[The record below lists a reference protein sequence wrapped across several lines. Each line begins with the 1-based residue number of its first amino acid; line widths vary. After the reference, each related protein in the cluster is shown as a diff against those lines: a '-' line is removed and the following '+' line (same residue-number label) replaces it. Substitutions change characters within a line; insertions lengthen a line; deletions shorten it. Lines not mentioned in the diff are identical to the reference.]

1 MFYFFLDGNEK
12 GIFWICEK
20 MGKIYLDRLV
30 VLVVGMIFILIVKV
44 MDGDF
49 CLLVVLKILII
60 LSC

>member
-12 GIFWICEK
+12 GIFWIYEK

-49 CLLVVLKILII
+49 CLLVVFKILII